1 MTPGDPGRAMSEV
14 ETRPKQSF
22 FAVVQPLIAVATL
35 GALAVLAYEVVSIA
49 FRLGPRIAIRSVLA
63 LIVPIFAG
71 SYAFVSHRNFVH
83 RVRRLPAALRFSAS
97 LAAGA
102 LAMASLR
109 YFLLFY
115 PFPIAELMIASCMAV
130 LVFTSTSL
138 PGSNRPLAPYG
149 LAAGMILYL
158 VVYGVPRIA

>member
-1 MTPGDPGRAMSEV
+1 MSEV
-14 ETRPKQSF
+14 ETRSKPSLF
-22 FAVVQPLIAVATL
+22 GVIHFLIAFATL

-49 FRLGPRIAIRSVLA
+49 FRLGTRIAVRSVLA
-63 LIVPIFAG
+63 LIVPIFVG
-71 SYAFVSHRNFVH
+71 SYAFVAHRNFVH

-109 YFLLFY
+109 FFLVFY

-130 LVFTSTSL
+130 LAFTSASL

-149 LAAGMILYL
+149 LAAGMLLYL